1 MECLPLRGFYRA
13 CVLRSTQNESRSV
26 CMNLCHDFRYG
37 KIIYNTLD
45 MFVGKSLK
53 LYGEFSQGE
62 AYVFEQMIRP
72 GDCVVEVGANIG
84 SHTVHLAQLVG
95 NDGVVWAFEPQRLV
109 FQILAGNMAI
119 NSLVNVHCEQK
130 CVSDTMGK
138 VKVPILDVSRV
149 NNWGG
154 LSLEKTEEGEPVDM
168 ITLDSLGL
176 SRCDFLKIDVEGMEL
191 KVLKGGKGL
200 INSFRPIIYAEADR
214 EDKKKALFSWLH
226 AKRYR
231 IYSHNPPL
239 YNPDNYFGNPDNVF
253 RQGEAYIVSFNVLCL
268 PNERHYEVQGLKE
281 ITEW

>member
-1 MECLPLRGFYRA
+1 
-13 CVLRSTQNESRSV
+13 
-26 CMNLCHDFRYG
+26 MNLCHDFRYG

-62 AYVFEQMIRP
+62 AYMFEQLVRP

-95 NDGVVWAFEPQRLV
+95 NDGIVWAFEPQRLV

-119 NSLVNVHCEQK
+119 NSLINVRCEQK
-130 CVSDTMGK
+130 CVSDTPGK
-138 VKVPILDVSRV
+138 VNVPVLDASKV

-154 LSLEKTEEGEPVDM
+154 LSLVNTEEGEPVEM

-191 KVLKGGKGL
+191 KVLKGGTGV
-200 INSFRPIIYAEADR
+200 IDDFRPIIYAEA
-214 EDKKKALFSWLH
+214 EENDKNKSLFSWLH
-226 AKRYR
+226 KKKYR
-231 IYSHNPPL
+231 IYSHIPPL
-239 YNPDNYFGNPDNVF
+239 YNPANYFGNPENVF
-253 RQGEAYIVSFNVLCL
+253 KQGNAAIVSFNVLCL
-268 PNERHYEVQGLKE
+268 PEERNFEVQGLKE

>member
-1 MECLPLRGFYRA
+1 MNLSIKYKNLQIGKGD
-13 CVLRSTQNESRSV
+13 LS
-26 CMNLCHDFRYG
+26 MNLCHDFRYG

-62 AYVFEQMIRP
+62 ANVFEQIVRA

-95 NDGVVWAFEPQRLV
+95 NTGVVWAFEPQRLV

-119 NSLVNVHCEQK
+119 NSLTNVHCEQK
-130 CVSDTMGK
+130 CVSDIPGK
-138 VKVPILDVSRV
+138 VNVPVLDVSRV

-154 LSLEKTEEGEPVDM
+154 LSLENTEEGEPVEVV
-168 ITLDSLGL
+168 TLDSLGL

-191 KVLKGGKGL
+191 KVLKGGTGV
-200 INSFRPIIYAEADR
+200 INAFRPMIYAEADK

-226 AKRYR
+226 EKRYR
-231 IYSHNPPL
+231 MYSHTPPL
-239 YNPDNYFGNPDNVF
+239 YNPQNYFGNPENVF
-253 RQGEAYIVSFNVLCL
+253 MQGNAKIVSFNVLCL
-268 PNERHYEVQGLKE
+268 PKERGFEVEGLKE